1 MQRARCAAAERGD
14 AACVAVVVPAARGQ
28 VAGDGR
34 GARGTRGPG
43 HAREWLAA
51 LSIAVAALGCDG
63 CTSSS
68 PSSTLDPG
76 ADAGGRLT
84 PEQASQVLA
93 KVGDRT
99 ITLGDY
105 AAALERMD
113 PFERMRYQTEDRR
126 QALLDEM
133 INVELLAREAERRK
147 LDQRPDT
154 IELVRQFQRDELLA
168 RLRASLPKPSDLP
181 AAEVSGYYQDHRAD
195 FQEPEQRRAAQI
207 VLADQDAARRA
218 LREATGA
225 SPERWRELVQK
236 YAPAALTDS
245 GDKTAARPPIDVPG
259 DLGFLSAAPD
269 EPHDDVPAAVR
280 TAVFQIA
287 EPGGVYPEPVAS
299 GGPSGQWHVVRLV
312 SVREARQ
319 RSLAEVDT
327 IIRVRLVQAREAEAR
342 AALLA
347 RLRQTTT
354 VEVDE
359 TALGGVE
366 PPSGA
371 AAGSESAPPAP
382 SGSTTPASAP
392 VPSPAAPV
400 APASSAPR
408 P

>member
-1 MQRARCAAAERGD
+1 MAGNRRAGANRARA
-14 AACVAVVVPAARGQ
+14 
-28 VAGDGR
+28 
-34 GARGTRGPG
+34 
-43 HAREWLAA
+43 WLAA

-63 CTSSS
+63 CRSSS
-68 PSSTLDPG
+68 PSSVLDPG
-76 ADAGGRLT
+76 PDAGGRLT

-93 KVGDRT
+93 RVGDRT

-147 LDQRPDT
+147 LDQHPET

-168 RLRASLPKPSDLP
+168 RLRASLPKPSELP
-181 AAEVSGYYQDHRAD
+181 AADVSRYYQEHRAE
-195 FQEPEQRRAAQI
+195 FQESEHRRAAQI
-207 VLADQDAARRA
+207 VLADQDQARRA
-218 LREATGA
+218 LGEAMGA

-236 YAPAALTDS
+236 YSPATLIDS
-245 GDKTAARPPIDVPG
+245 GDKTEARPAIDVPG
-259 DLGFLSAAPD
+259 DLGFLSA
-269 EPHDDVPAAVR
+269 EPEEPSDDVPAAVR
-280 TAVFQIA
+280 RAVFQIA

-299 GGPSGQWHVVRLV
+299 EGPSRQWHVVRLV

-327 IIRVRLVQAREAEAR
+327 IIRARLVQTREAEAR

-347 RLRQTTT
+347 RLRQTTR

-359 TALGGVE
+359 TALGAVE

-371 AAGSESAPPAP
+371 AAGNDPPPAP
-382 SGSTTPASAP
+382 SPSPPAKAVS
-392 VPSPAAPV
+392 PSPAAPA
-400 APASSAPR
+400 APAPSAP
-408 P
+408 PP